1 METPTTD
8 FTTDPTAL
16 VSNLSCSNVEG
27 MCFGTIEIKRNYE
40 ANGDFRQLEGS
51 STLCQF
57 VTACKKDSACKY
69 FIFE

>member
-40 ANGDFRQLEGS
+40 ANGDFRQLE
-51 STLCQF
+51 
-57 VTACKKDSACKY
+57 ACKKDSACKY